1 MTIESQEHNAL
12 WLRCATG
19 TGDVI
24 LMQIDANTGNLL
36 IDAYRPEGDTA
47 ECTLTIPPAEALAL
61 GHMLVAMAQRQM
73 AAPVNPEIHP
83 DEMDARGKAWR
94 EALNP

>member
-1 MTIESQEHNAL
+1 MTIEAQDRHAL

-19 TGDVI
+19 TGDVLLI
-24 LMQIDANTGNLL
+24 QIDAETGNLL

-61 GHMLVAMAQRQM
+61 GHMLVAMAQRQLQPPPRM
-73 AAPVNPEIHP
+73 IFPGGDESIAP
-83 DEMDARGKAWR
+83 
-94 EALNP
+94 

>member
-1 MTIESQEHNAL
+1 MTIEAQGRHAL

-24 LMQIDANTGNLL
+24 LMQIDAETGNLL

-61 GHMLVAMAQRQM
+61 GHMLVAMAQGQLQ
-73 AAPVNPEIHP
+73 APERVVI
-83 DEMDARGKAWR
+83 DR
-94 EALNP
+94 EVFP